1 MAYGSRSD
9 YIRQAP
15 PDDSAPVVEWDDF
28 NTYVLDW
35 RQDQHLAA
43 VGPTGQGKS
52 TTIHGLLDAHR
63 KYVAYLATKPKDRTL
78 DAYIASGGYQRVQD
92 WPPKRGAVFKR
103 AVSAEQMPR
112 RLVWPDATALDA
124 EHEQKR
130 VFTKALDDIYVQG
143 GWCTVFDDW
152 WYLGQILGLEKTGK
166 KFLMNARSNDIPFV
180 LGAQRPA
187 GNRLVEIFDQA
198 EHLLFFR
205 DNDEQNLRRI
215 GGVGWLDSTLIRAH
229 VAHLEP
235 FRFLYVNTRSGHMY
249 RSRAPE
255 LAVAA

>member
-15 PDDSAPVVEWDDF
+15 PEETAPAVEWDDF
-28 NTYVLDW
+28 LTYVLDW

-43 VGPTGQGKS
+43 IGPTGQGKS
-52 TTIHGLLDAHR
+52 VAVHGLLDAKR
-63 KYVAYLATKPKDRTL
+63 KYVAYLATKPKDKTL
-78 DAYIASGGYQRVQD
+78 DAYLAGGGYERTED
-92 WPPKRGAVFKR
+92 WPPRKGHIFKR
-103 AVSAEQMPR
+103 DARPDEMPR
-112 RLVWPDATALDA
+112 RLVWPDASSLDA
-124 EHEQKR
+124 EVKQRR
-130 VFTKALDDIYVQG
+130 VFDKALADIYTSG
-143 GWCTVFDDW
+143 GWCTVWDDY
-152 WYLGQILGLEKTGK
+152 WYLTNILGLEKTGK

-205 DNDEQNLRRI
+205 DNDEANLKRI
-215 GGVGWLDSTLIRAH
+215 GGVGWLDSALIRAH

-235 FRFLYVNTRSGHMY
+235 FQFLYTNTRSGHMY

-255 LAVAA
+255 LSLAA

>member
-1 MAYGSRSD
+1 MPYGSRSD
-9 YIRQAP
+9 MIRQAP
-15 PDDSAPVVEWDDF
+15 PDETAPMLEWDDF
-28 NTYVLDW
+28 RTYVLDW

-43 VGPTGQGKS
+43 IGPTGQGKS
-52 TTIHGLLDAHR
+52 VAIHGLLDSYR
-63 KYVAYLATKPKDRTL
+63 KYVAYLATKPKDATL
-78 DAYIASGGYQRVQD
+78 DAYTASGGYQRVQD
-92 WPPKRGAVFKR
+92 WPPTRGRVFKR
-103 AVSAEQMPR
+103 RVSAEDMPR
-112 RLVWPDATALDA
+112 RLVWPDATQLNSEAR
-124 EHEQKR
+124 QKA
-130 VFTKALDDIYVQG
+130 VFGRALDDIYVEG

-152 WYLGQILGLEKTGK
+152 WYLGQILGLEKAGK

-205 DNDEQNLRRI
+205 DNDEQNLKRI
-215 GGVGWLDSTLIRAH
+215 GGVGWLDSGLIRAH

-235 FRFLYVNTRSGHMY
+235 YQFLYTNTRSGHMY

-255 LAVAA
+255 LSHAA